1 MLLLFIGFQHVLY
14 LCNLPTGHILLTVES
29 EEIYFN
35 VNPINFFILSGLA
48 QNFILAALLFFKQ
61 GDRPLASRLLS
72 LTIVIVNIHLTYL
85 MVLDTNL
92 DNLFPFSLWIPYSF
106 LTAIGPLIFF
116 YTRALTDID
125 FSISKNTIKHF
136 IPVLIEI
143 VLQGIMI
150 FQGIQEGELFYNTP
164 LYFYVT
170 PWIYIWAAGS
180 IYYYLRLSLGIINNH
195 EIWVLRN
202 FSNLKEITLL
212 WLRKL
217 IIYYRLLWVVWVPF
231 VATFL
236 LFFRFQLHYLSI
248 VLALYFL
255 MLVLVYLTLWI
266 GLKGFGRGNLIFIKP
281 VEEKTENK
289 NFSKLTTHEIQS
301 QVEKINQ
308 LMTLEK
314 IYLNENLNL
323 REFAS
328 HLKADPNL
336 ISFILNNHLGGNF
349 YDFINRY
356 RIEEVKHKLSNPD
369 YKHLSLLGIA
379 LESGFNSKTTFNRV
393 FKQVMG
399 ITPTEFQKKNTE

>member
-1 MLLLFIGFQHVLY
+1 VD
-14 LCNLPTGHILLTVES
+14 S

-35 VNPINFFILSGLA
+35 LNPVNFFILSGLV
-48 QNFILAALLFFKQ
+48 QNFILAGLLFFKH
-61 GDRPLASRLLS
+61 GDRQFANRFLAM
-72 LTIVIVNIHLTYL
+72 TIIFVNVHLTYL

-92 DNLFPFSLWIPYSF
+92 DNLFSFVLFIPYSF
-106 LTAIGPLIFF
+106 LTAIGPLIYF
-116 YTRALTDID
+116 YTKAVTDID
-125 FSISKNTIKHF
+125 FSISKADVKHF
-136 IPVLIEI
+136 IPVLVE
-143 VLQGIMI
+143 VGLQGIMI
-150 FQGIQEGELFYNTP
+150 VQGILAGELIYNTP

-170 PWIYIWAAGS
+170 PLIYIWTTGS

-195 EIWVLRN
+195 EVWALRN

-236 LFFRFQLHYLSI
+236 LFFKFQLLYLSI
-248 VLALYFL
+248 VLTLYFL
-255 MLVLVYLTLWI
+255 MLILVYLTFWI
-266 GLKGFGRGNLIFIKP
+266 GLESFGRGNLIFVKYS
-281 VEEKTENK
+281 EEKAENK
-289 NFSKLTTHEIQS
+289 NFSRLTTHEIQS
-301 QVEKINQ
+301 QVERINQ
-308 LMTLEK
+308 LMAMEK

-323 REFAS
+323 REFAL
-328 HLKADPNL
+328 HLKADPNF

-349 YDFINRY
+349 YDFVNRY
-356 RIEEVKHKLSNPD
+356 RIEEVKNKLNNPD

-399 ITPTEFQKKNTE
+399 MTPTEFQKKNA